1 MPQVELSSSFF
12 FLAEVIL
19 VMQYTMEESNIQPRV
34 KIGSARGLVSGCFT
48 EVKLDGQAGDRSPE
62 SH

>member
-1 MPQVELSSSFF
+1 M
-12 FLAEVIL
+12 

-34 KIGSARGLVSGCFT
+34 KIGYARGLVSGCFI
-48 EVKLDGQAGDRSPE
+48 EVKLDGQAGDRSTE

>member
-1 MPQVELSSSFF
+1 MVKFIIF
-12 FLAEVIL
+12 AKVIV

-34 KIGSARGLVSGCFT
+34 KIGYARGLVSGCFI
-48 EVKLDGQAGDRSPE
+48 EVKLDGQAGDRSTE

>member
-12 FLAEVIL
+12 AEVIL

-34 KIGSARGLVSGCFT
+34 KIGSARGLLSGCFIA
-48 EVKLDGQAGDRSPE
+48 VKLDRQARDRSTE

>member
-1 MPQVELSSSFF
+1 
-12 FLAEVIL
+12 
-19 VMQYTMEESNIQPRV
+19 MQYTMEESNIQPRV